1 MVKLVEALS
10 VEAASA
16 CADMM
21 ADMERYEGGQL
32 SGKDAISALKR
43 YDAMV
48 SVVIEL
54 EESIQ
59 QRFGNAG
66 KFVVAGSP
74 FGLTVP
80 RTHSDSRI

>member
-1 MVKLVEALS
+1 MLGLIEVSSEGA
-10 VEAASA
+10 ENA
-16 CADMM
+16 CADLLV
-21 ADMERYEGGQL
+21 DMERYEGGQL
-32 SGKDAISALKR
+32 SGKDAILALRR